1 MAVTLG
7 QNVKNN
13 NNLHFDRQPPTP
25 HQGMGTSQGM
35 RVRSRRRSARNKLA
49 NGDPAEEPEG
59 GQIIVYTLWR
69 RGTVVLQSR

>member
-35 RVRSRRRSARNKLA
+35 RVRSRQKN
-49 NGDPAEEPEG
+49 PEG